1 MKILFVSASPLKK
14 ELSIGNT
21 FINLFKDMDD
31 VELASVYTRAGSPDK
46 EISQAFCI
54 TEKMLIRNL
63 IKKTPVGIRVESV
76 DNSEKSKVQSAK
88 NEQKLLDFVK
98 SRRWSVFF
106 WIQDFIWKIGRWKSP
121 ELKSF
126 VEEYNPDIVFTV
138 LSSLPFLNRL
148 ILHITKITN
157 KKLVLY
163 AWDNN
168 YSLKQVQVSPLFW
181 IRHLNNRRVMR
192 KVVKQTDLFYVISD
206 VQKTDYEKAFNRE
219 CKILTKGADFSN
231 NAPVK
236 KEYNQPL
243 QLVYTGNIGM
253 NRWRSLGEIA
263 SALEKINENGVK
275 AQLRIYTGN
284 ALDEKMN
291 KVLNLGN
298 SSFVMGSVTADEVL
312 KIQDE
317 ADMLVHVE
325 SKDLKNKLLVR
336 QSFSTKI
343 VDYLKS
349 ARPILAYGPKDV
361 ASIHYFI
368 KNKCG
373 AVATKKEEIETE
385 LLKLYNNREL
395 LKSYAEKGWESG
407 KKHHHKPIMQN
418 MVKQDLNNLLKY

>member
-1 MKILFVSASPLKK
+1 
-14 ELSIGNT
+14 
-21 FINLFKDMDD
+21 MDD
-31 VELASVYTRAGSPDK
+31 VELASVYTRSGAPDK

-63 IKKTPVGIRVESV
+63 IKNTPVGIQVESA
-76 DNSEKSKVQSAK
+76 DNSEKQKVQSTK
-88 NEQKLLDFVK
+88 NEQKLFNFIK
-98 SRRWSVFF
+98 GRRWRIFF

-121 ELKSF
+121 ELKKF
-126 VEEYNPDIVFTV
+126 VEEYNPDIVFTL
-138 LSSLPFLNRL
+138 LSDSVILNKL
-148 ILHITKITN
+148 ILHIVKLAN

-168 YSLKQVQVSPLFW
+168 YSLKQFQLSPLYW
-181 IRHLNNRRVMR
+181 IRHLKNRKAMR
-192 KVVKQTDLFYVISD
+192 KVVEKTDLLYVISD

-219 CKILTKGADFSN
+219 CKILTKGADFSTE
-231 NAPVK
+231 APVK

-243 QLVYTGNIGM
+243 QMVYTGNIGM
-253 NRWRSLGEIA
+253 NRWKSLGAIA
-263 SALEKINENGVK
+263 STLEKINENGVK

-284 ALDEKMN
+284 SVTTKISKALN
-291 KVLNLGN
+291 KGK

-368 KNKCG
+368 KNDCG
-373 AVATKKEEIETE
+373 IVASDEKE
-385 LLKLYNNREL
+385 LYEK
-395 LKSYAEKGWESG
+395 LKSVVDNTKE
-407 KKHHHKPIMQN
+407 
-418 MVKQDLNNLLKY
+418 LNLLAKKSYECGRKNHNKSDIYEMLRKDLCIDINK